1 MKNTKKHNKFE
12 ILMTS
17 FYCSGV
23 HGTQPVALVV
33 PATGRSPGPILRDVD
48 PRGSHCQVL
57 PTDRLERGGARLLPG
72 GRAGGGE
79 TVSATYQQPTRKG
92 FIWIYRIAIDSAV
105 YR

>member
-1 MKNTKKHNKFE
+1 
-12 ILMTS
+12 MTS
-17 FYCSGV
+17 FHCSGV

-33 PATGRSPGPILRDVD
+33 PVTGRSPGPILRHVD
-48 PRGSHCQVL
+48 PRGSPCQVL
-57 PTDRLERGGARLLPG
+57 PTDRLERGGTRLLPG

-92 FIWIYRIAIDSAV
+92 FIWIYRIAINSAV